1 MKYSIEKVTTLI
13 GARRIGEAD
22 AQIGWLLTDS
32 RSLCFPEETLFF
44 ALRSS
49 RNDGH
54 RYIADLYRRGVRNFV
69 VESKSLT
76 THLPSLDSYQDANF
90 LIVPS
95 PLAALQ
101 RLAERHRDEFDV
113 PIVGITGSNGKTM
126 VKEWL
131 YQLLLPSQKIVRS
144 PRSYNSQIGVPLS
157 VWLLNEQTEVGIFEA
172 GISQP
177 GEMFALR
184 DIIQPTIGVLTTLGP
199 AHQENFRSMEEKCM
213 EKLELMHDTEA
224 MVYCSDND
232 IVSRCIRRMDYKGEK
247 ISWSMCDDQA
257 ALFVKEVK
265 PLTPNHSPL
274 TTQITY
280 IWQQEENCYTIPFID
295 EASIENSITC
305 VAVASVVACSSMT
318 RIIPISIRSIS
329 PLTS

>member
-1 MKYSIEKVTTLI
+1 MKSYSIEKITTLI
-13 GARRIGEAD
+13 GARRIGSAD

-44 ALRSS
+44 ALTSA
-49 RNDGH
+49 RNNGH
-54 RYIADLYRRGVRNFV
+54 RYITDLYRRGVRNFV
-69 VESKSLT
+69 VDAKGILENI
-76 THLPSLDSYQDANF
+76 PSGVETMPDANF
-90 LIVPS
+90 LVVPS

-101 RLAERHRDEFDV
+101 RLAERHRDEFDI
-113 PIVGITGSNGKTM
+113 PIIGITGSNGKTM

-177 GEMFALR
+177 GEMYALR
-184 DIIQPTIGVLTTLGP
+184 DIIQPTIGVLTSLGS

-232 IVSRCIRRMDYKGEK
+232 IVSRCIRRMQYKGEK
-247 ISWSMCDDQA
+247 IAWSQCDENVA
-257 ALFVKEVK
+257 FFVKSTASV
-265 PLTPNHSPL
+265 PPSTR
-274 TTQITY
+274 ITY
-280 IWQQEENCYTIPFID
+280 VWQDEENCYSIPFID
-295 EASIENSITC
+295 EADRK
-305 VAVASVVACSSMT
+305 SVV
-318 RIIPISIRSIS
+318 
-329 PLTS
+329 